1 MTFAIEFRFIRLTL
15 LLIENTV
22 PIGLPNF
29 LKLSVF
35 VFYVI
40 QWLLEAIVVG
50 VEQYF
55 VLIELDYWPKE
66 EMLVAQVLIRNTD
79 QLFAAV

>member
-1 MTFAIEFRFIRLTL
+1 MTFAIEFSFIRLTL

-29 LKLSVF
+29 LKLGVF

-55 VLIELDYWPKE
+55 VLIELDY
-66 EMLVAQVLIRNTD
+66 
-79 QLFAAV
+79 

>member
-55 VLIELDYWPKE
+55 VLIELDY
-66 EMLVAQVLIRNTD
+66 
-79 QLFAAV
+79 

>member
-1 MTFAIEFRFIRLTL
+1 MTFAIEFSFIRLTL
-15 LLIENTV
+15 LRIENTV

-29 LKLSVF
+29 LKLCVF

-55 VLIELDYWPKE
+55 VLIELDY
-66 EMLVAQVLIRNTD
+66 
-79 QLFAAV
+79 